1 MAKVK
6 SLDLRTSYVCFF
18 CYNFCPSN
26 ISVEVFQRTG
36 DGSNLNYGFLISSFF
51 GLLCYSKTAYMIISF
66 WKIIALCVRNVPPL
80 SQKKGMHRLMSIVF
94 KGVFTCAFKCI
105 LPKLCRFEK
114 GKLNHMWHLVTC
126 VCMMLIVLLPIFLL
140 MSFTKQNNELTPA
153 LDSGFFGC
161 GVCT

>member
-1 MAKVK
+1 MAKVN

-18 CYNFCPSN
+18 VTTFVLVIFQLRSFKEQMRWVQSKLWVFNFF
-26 ISVEVFQRTG
+26 ISWM
-36 DGSNLNYGFLISSFF
+36 I
-51 GLLCYSKTAYMIISF
+51 CYSKTAYMIISF

-140 MSFTKQNNELTPA
+140 MSLQNKITSSHQL
-153 LDSGFFGC
+153 
-161 GVCT
+161 

>member
-1 MAKVK
+1 MH
-6 SLDLRTSYVCFF
+6 
-18 CYNFCPSN
+18 
-26 ISVEVFQRTG
+26 SVG
-36 DGSNLNYGFLISSFF
+36 
-51 GLLCYSKTAYMIISF
+51 
-66 WKIIALCVRNVPPL
+66 NVPPL

-140 MSFTKQNNELTPA
+140 MSFTKQNNELTPT
-153 LDSGFFGC
+153 LDSGFFVSFLIWSC
-161 GVCT
+161 LLYAVPVCQAMLVIARYNKIKIKIVLKIKKILKLDTF